1 MKKLSNF
8 HQHLSF
14 LVILN
19 KKVILKVWFF
29 CHETSNWTIYS
40 TFKKRKPKKK
50 LEIFQFCLKN
60 EGIIRHCVTI
70 ANLEICRTNI
80 RANISTPPTVP
91 FHVTTLIKKVTF
103 LSWFLLT
110 RFFFLYVWS
119 LLGLFSKERP
129 LHILLALP
137 IFYLHKMTWIF
148 KRRGK
153 RRTESFEIFQLVN
166 FLMFVFGYSL

>member
-1 MKKLSNF
+1 MIEFWSKILFDKIQFFSYHKRYTNELLSLVSTKAF
-8 HQHLSF
+8 VGLITASSELVVEHFSF
-14 LVILN
+14 WTNWWSNILV
-19 KKVILKVWFF
+19 V
-29 CHETSNWTIYS
+29 
-40 TFKKRKPKKK
+40 
-50 LEIFQFCLKN
+50 
-60 EGIIRHCVTI
+60 VTI

-91 FHVTTLIKKVTF
+91 FHVTTLIKKSHFSF
-103 LSWFLLT
+103 LISFNSL
-110 RFFFLYVWS
+110 FLYVWS

-153 RRTESFEIFQLVN
+153 RRAKSFEIFQLVN